1 MSGVTDVVKNNKGV
15 TIAFGAILGSFIA
28 ILTYLNTFYASKDA
42 MHAYKEQLVSHQT
55 SVKEHILE
63 FDLTIEEH
71 LLTVTSVENKLRQ
84 ELKQSRINRLQWDK
98 KLLLAK
104 GDSNLSEYDRTV
116 IMLIDTEISTL
127 RGH

>member
-1 MSGVTDVVKNNKGV
+1 MSNLTDSIKNNKGT
-15 TIAFGAILGSFIA
+15 TIAFGAILTSLIA
-28 ILTYLNTFYASKDA
+28 ILTYLNSSYASKDA
-42 MHAYKEQLVSHQT
+42 LDAHTDKLKTYEQ
-55 SVKEHILE
+55 SVVDHITE
-63 FDLTIEEH
+63 FESAIEENM
-71 LLTVTSVENKLRQ
+71 LTVTSVENKLRQ
-84 ELKQSRINRLQWDK
+84 ELKESMIQRLQWDK